1 MKMRSARSRLL
12 VLAPFALLVALA
24 IWTPLFSN
32 LLMLAMDRENF
43 IPAESSVLSFEP
55 VAVNQGSSNYWIYGQ
70 DKQHYFHFSY
80 EPAVPYLFILKSNT
94 CPGFD
99 RLNVKTWCSAKP
111 GAKS

>member
-1 MKMRSARSRLL
+1 MKISSARSRLV
-12 VLAPFALLVALA
+12 VLAPTALIVALST
-24 IWTPLFSN
+24 WTPLFSN

-43 IPAESSVLSFEP
+43 IPAESSVFSFEP
-55 VAVNQGSSNYWIYGQ
+55 VEVNQGSSNYWIYGQ
-70 DKQHYFHFSY
+70 DHEHYFHFFY

>member
-1 MKMRSARSRLL
+1 MKIRSTGSRLV
-12 VLAPFALLVALA
+12 VLAPCALIVALST
-24 IWTPLFSN
+24 WTPLFSN

-70 DKQHYFHFSY
+70 DRTHYFHFSY

-99 RLNVKTWCSAKP
+99 RLNVKTWCSAKS
-111 GAKS
+111 GTKS